1 MADESM
7 SEEEARR
14 RFVAYLIAVDA
25 RGPAPDCEEQLA
37 AIHAEFDIECEKM
50 LAEDVTRRAPVTSH
64 R

>member
-1 MADESM
+1 MADEPM

-37 AIHAEFDIECEKM
+37 AIFAEHEAECDRLEHEQSEAAK
-50 LAEDVTRRAPVTSH
+50 LTRH
-64 R
+64 G